1 MYKTLLLSFLLA
13 FSLMQAQTFTGQIFM
28 RENSAIYL
36 NQVYVT
42 NINDQHTVLSNYNGE
57 FEIKAKVGDVIR
69 FTSIL
74 SERKDITMDSR
85 TLNIGLNIIE
95 LSPMY
100 HTIKEVVIGWKPT
113 GNLRRD
119 VLSLKENEKKIEI
132 QNMLGLPT
140 PKLQK
145 GPVLDPIAGFSGG
158 GLSLNLGSVYELFS
172 GDRKKKQRLYDYE
185 RMMSGIKEIK
195 NYLGQD
201 YFTRMKIPANMID
214 NFLQFVYSSDNLIPF
229 IETGNLE
236 STKVYIEKYL
246 PIYQKRLRDSNL
258 SKLSDENS
266 FQSS

>member
-1 MYKTLLLSFLLA
+1 M
-13 FSLMQAQTFTGQIFM
+13 
-28 RENSAIYL
+28 
-36 NQVYVT
+36 T
-42 NINDQHTVLSNYNGE
+42 NLNDQHSVLSNYNGE
-57 FEIKAKVGDVIR
+57 FEIEAKIGDLIR

-74 SERKDITMDSR
+74 SERKDITMDAR
-85 TLNIGLNIIE
+85 TLSSGLNIIQ

-100 HTIKEVVIGWKPT
+100 HTIQEVIIGWKPT

-119 VLSLKENEKKIEI
+119 VLSLKENEKKLAI

-140 PKLQK
+140 PKPQK
-145 GPVLDPIAGFSGG
+145 GPALDPIAGFSGG
-158 GLSLNLGSVYELFS
+158 GLSFNLGSVYELFS

-185 RMMSGIKEIK
+185 KMMVGIKDIK

-258 SKLSDENS
+258 SKFTDEKS
-266 FQSS
+266 LQSS